1 MGNIIMY
8 FWKIHLKIY
17 PYMTL
22 MPYTLYPILLVYAPP
37 YRHENI
43 LLLFALKRTSTE
55 LYLEIWAYDKMD
67 MVLDLI

>member
-1 MGNIIMY
+1 
-8 FWKIHLKIY
+8 
-17 PYMTL
+17 MTL
-22 MPYTLYPILLVYAPP
+22 IPYTLYPILLVYAPP